1 MNAPAPSLKS
11 ARLRALAIPMLAVVL
26 SACAA
31 GQRPASMQDRA
42 AARGHQVARQACAAC
57 HSVERTGVS
66 PMARAPAFASLEMRH
81 TASLRNRVQD
91 LTSKGHYD
99 MPPIPLRPDEV
110 SDIVSYIASLEPR

>member
-26 SACAA
+26 S
-31 GQRPASMQDRA
+31 
-42 AARGHQVARQACAAC
+42 ACAAC

-99 MPPIPLRPDEV
+99 MPPIRLRPDEV